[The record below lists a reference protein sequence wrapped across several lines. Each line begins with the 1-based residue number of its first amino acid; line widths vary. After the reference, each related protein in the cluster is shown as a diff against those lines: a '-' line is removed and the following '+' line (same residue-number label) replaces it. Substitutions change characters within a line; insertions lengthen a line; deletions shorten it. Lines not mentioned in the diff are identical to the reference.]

1 MSPNGQRNLFQKGHK
16 KSGGRK
22 KGVPNKMSGAQK
34 QAMIDA
40 AEVIGLDGHGLG
52 GLVGYLARQAIYH
65 PAGFFRLL
73 TRDLRQQQA
82 PIKHT
87 LDFRR
92 LTADEVITLCRIVD
106 KASTDEPPEEEAI
119 KTIDMSAIHKKI
131 QQLEEQHHRRRQVG
145 RGRFRKSSTSRRPR
159 S

>member
-16 KSGGRK
+16 KLGGRK

-92 LTADEVITLCRIVD
+92 LTSRMRSSRCAEL
-106 KASTDEPPEEEAI
+106 ST
-119 KTIDMSAIHKKI
+119 
-131 QQLEEQHHRRRQVG
+131 
-145 RGRFRKSSTSRRPR
+145 RRPLMSPPKKKR
-159 S
+159 